1 MTEIIAIALLAVVAC
16 GISYVQPS
24 MYADEMAR
32 QYAIEASMEKYTTRL
47 DFIQHKNPQAHSV
60 IEGDQ

>member
-1 MTEIIAIALLAVVAC
+1 
-16 GISYVQPS
+16 